1 MQCINLSW
9 SDILRNKQDLCL
21 TQEGPPP
28 LYLDDL
34 RGFLDAGTRHHL
46 SFERDEDDDEEME

>member
-1 MQCINLSW
+1 M
-9 SDILRNKQDLCL
+9 RNKQDLCL